1 MNGPTKEKTKK
12 NIGKLIER
20 IIDESQDI
28 IMEVVC
34 DEAENRVKGTLHD
47 LFEEMAW
54 DELDEDEAPPM
65 SDEYENEVLCAIRAA
80 LYSNDKKINDLID
93 ATR

>member
-1 MNGPTKEKTKK
+1 
-12 NIGKLIER
+12 
-20 IIDESQDI
+20 
-28 IMEVVC
+28 
-34 DEAENRVKGTLHD
+34 
-47 LFEEMAW
+47 
-54 DELDEDEAPPM
+54 M